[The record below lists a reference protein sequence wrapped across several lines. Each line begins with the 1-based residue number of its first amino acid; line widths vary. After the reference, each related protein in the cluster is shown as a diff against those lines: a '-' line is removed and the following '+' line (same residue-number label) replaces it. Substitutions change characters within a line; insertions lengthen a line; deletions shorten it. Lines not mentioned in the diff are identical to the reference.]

1 MYNLR
6 KAFTTPKL
14 DMLFASGIRE
24 WESAAKAIF
33 WFTIGQRGKTTFLKV
48 VAI

>member
-6 KAFTTPKL
+6 KAYNSQIRYV
-14 DMLFASGIRE
+14 FASGIGE

-48 VAI
+48 VVAI